1 MRQIVDVIF
10 KQRSVRGLQSQQ
22 ILVPSFHNLQFVLG
36 VLGLALEGGK
46 KRKMVRL
53 KEREKDKV
61 LSKCYIS
68 IKARR

>member
-46 KRKMVRL
+46 KRKMERL

>member
-36 VLGLALEGGK
+36 VLGLALGEKKEKDGEVEG
-46 KRKMVRL
+46 
-53 KEREKDKV
+53 EREGQSV
-61 LSKCYIS
+61 E
-68 IKARR
+68 